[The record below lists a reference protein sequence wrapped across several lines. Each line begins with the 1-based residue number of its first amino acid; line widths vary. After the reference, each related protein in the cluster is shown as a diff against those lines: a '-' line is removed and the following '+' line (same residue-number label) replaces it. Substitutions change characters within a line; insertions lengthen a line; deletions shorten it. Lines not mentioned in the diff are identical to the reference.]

1 MTNIEKNKRPNC
13 DEILSNKKSWS
24 LSLSELQ
31 NDREFK
37 LKEMIFSDVFHSHFI
52 EIKSKILLNSSKLK
66 KTEKRLCSL
75 L

>member
-1 MTNIEKNKRPNC
+1 MNNIKKNERPNC
-13 DEILSNKKSWS
+13 DEILSNKRFWS

-37 LKEMIFSDVFHSHFI
+37 SKEIVFSDVFLSHFI

-66 KTEKRLCSL
+66 KTEKYFCPL